1 MHIFFMLFIVPRHD
15 ELETGQRSRGIPG
28 GENHSIGHSN
38 AASSWFPNTVAHGIP
53 LALVGEIAK
62 SQYKLAFATATL
74 LAVMTSP
81 R

>member
-1 MHIFFMLFIVPRHD
+1 MLFIKNRTLPGHD
-15 ELETGQRSRGIPG
+15 ELATGQRSWGIPG
-28 GENHSIGHSN
+28 GENHSIGHIN
-38 AASSWFPNTVAHGIP
+38 AASSWFPNTVAQGMP

-62 SQYKLAFATATL
+62 SQYKLAFCTAML